1 MSCNSN
7 QRNQLFFKL
16 KRIKKMTNLKFNGVY
31 FCLAFILTLVLSFS
45 TGQVSAQSSCLNCTE
60 VETEG
65 NASSGL
71 LTLFLN
77 GKVSG
82 YEYRISRRKKLVF
95 SRVSDVR
102 FKGCKA
108 YATFHVTLKRKL
120 RRDAKGYVKAK
131 ATVFNRTSN
140 KVYLKD
146 LDVYN
151 VSMSN
156 TLEIGESIYTVIA
169 RRKVP
174 SKFTLNL

>member
-1 MSCNSN
+1 
-7 QRNQLFFKL
+7 
-16 KRIKKMTNLKFNGVY
+16 MTNLKFNGAY

-45 TGQVSAQSSCLNCTE
+45 TGQASAQSSCLNCTE

-77 GKVSG
+77 GKISG
-82 YEYRISRRKKLVF
+82 YEYRLNRRKKLVF
-95 SRVSDVR
+95 TRVSDIK

-120 RRDAKGYVKAK
+120 RKDAKGFVKVK

-140 KVYLKD
+140 KILLKD

-151 VSMSN
+151 VNMSN
-156 TLEIGESIYTVIA
+156 TLEIGESIYTLIA
-169 RRKVP
+169 KRKVP
-174 SKFTLNL
+174 SKFTLEI